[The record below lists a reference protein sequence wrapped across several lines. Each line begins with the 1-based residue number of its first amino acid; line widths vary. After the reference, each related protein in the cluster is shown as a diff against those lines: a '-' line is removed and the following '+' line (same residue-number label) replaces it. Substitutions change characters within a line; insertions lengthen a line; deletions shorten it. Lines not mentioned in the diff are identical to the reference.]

1 MLIKKAVLFCIMFKE
16 GEIPWNRKQINI
28 PEKNENLAEFIGIML
43 GDGNIYVNE
52 KYKAYQVKIVG
63 DFYKDFIYLN
73 NYVKKLIINNF
84 SISPI
89 FYKRKRD
96 NGLDIKLNSINLVKS
111 LLDLGLKSGDKIKN
125 QVTIPDWIYKKEKYL
140 VSCIRGLF
148 DTDGSVY
155 ELLPNWPGL
164 FQITFTNK
172 NMTLL
177 QDTRKALLKLKIKVS
192 NISNL
197 NSKDSTPRIYIT
209 KKEEIK
215 KFLRKVGFS
224 NPKHLNKLKSEIL

>member
-1 MLIKKAVLFCIMFKE
+1 MFKE